1 MKIDWDEFFARC
13 ANIASRIVKE
23 YTPRDGLIRIYGVPR
38 GGCFVALQVRN
49 YLRSRGLEATITT
62 QPNFAHVIIDDIID
76 SGITEEKYKKYT
88 VPFFAAVDKRLETIG
103 EWVEFPWEQNETG
116 PEDAVVR
123 LLQYIGEDPNREG
136 LRKTPA
142 RVVRS
147 YDELF
152 GGYKQK
158 VEDLMTVFED
168 GACQEMVVLKS
179 VEMSSACE
187 HHMLPFR
194 GVAHV
199 GYIPNKRVIGVSKL
213 ARLVDMFSRR
223 LQIQERIGQQVTSA
237 LDEYLQPLGS
247 ACVIEAQHLCMACRG
262 VMKQNS
268 VMVTSSLTGE
278 FLNKIEVR
286 QEFMSLIK
294 S

>member
-1 MKIDWDEFFARC
+1 MKIEWSDFDCRC
-13 ANIASRIVKE
+13 ANIAAEIAQLFQPYDRLRIF
-23 YTPRDGLIRIYGVPR
+23 GVPR
-38 GGCFVALQVRN
+38 GGCFVALKVVH
-49 YLRSRGLEATITT
+49 YLEQRGFTAQLTRQA
-62 QPNFAHVIIDDIID
+62 NFADVIVDDLLD
-76 SGITEEKYKKYT
+76 SGTTRQRYSQYK
-88 VPFFAAVDKRLETIG
+88 VSFMVAVDKQKERIS
-103 EWVEFPWEQNETG
+103 EWVEFPWEANETG